1 VSGDV
6 SGFIVVR
13 QVSVKQENGGMYEVP
28 NTETIQTYSKEKFQE
43 LTDMNFFSESMLKI
57 EVLQSA

>member
-13 QVSVKQENGGMYEVP
+13 QVNVKQENGGMYEVP